1 MLETIREYAAE
12 RLAERRFSCNQLQE
26 IIGLVIG
33 VAGSANDW
41 KL

>member
-1 MLETIREYAAE
+1 MLEAIREYAAE